1 MLDALASQG
10 IFGVHDPVQSS
21 LACGSD
27 TSHMSLFGYNPMK
40 LYEGRGVF
48 EALGAGMDIRAGEIA
63 FKSNFAF
70 MNEETK
76 IVEKRRVDRAF
87 PSWG

>member
-1 MLDALASQG
+1 
-10 IFGVHDPVQSS
+10 
-21 LACGSD
+21 
-27 TSHMSLFGYNPMK
+27 MK